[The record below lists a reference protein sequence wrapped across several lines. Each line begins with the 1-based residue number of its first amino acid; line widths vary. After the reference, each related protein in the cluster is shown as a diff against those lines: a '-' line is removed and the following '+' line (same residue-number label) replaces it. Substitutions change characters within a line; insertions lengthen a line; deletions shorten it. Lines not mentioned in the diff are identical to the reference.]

1 MTPKPGRISVL
12 VLVVA
17 AVTSFGAALWSSY
30 RLNATADR
38 LQAATLDHEAET
50 RRLTELEMQLRQR
63 LAALPA
69 TAAAIAVNA
78 RTATPGAPGL
88 DEAGDPGEGADA
100 RADAGNGGDGG
111 DGPAPKK
118 STRAAK
124 SRIDPD
130 TWDGPVFASRR
141 GKTFYAAP
149 CSGYARIKEEN
160 LLRLDSVAEAR
171 ARGLRPAKNCFANG
185 YP

>member
-1 MTPKPGRISVL
+1 MTPKRGRFSL
-12 VLVVA
+12 VLLVAA
-17 AVTSFGAALWSSY
+17 AVTSFVAALWSSY
-30 RLNATADR
+30 RLNAKADR

-63 LAALPA
+63 LDALPA
-69 TAAAIAVNA
+69 TAAALAVNA
-78 RTATPGAPGL
+78 RPATPGAPGI
-88 DEAGDPGEGADA
+88 D
-100 RADAGNGGDGG
+100 DAGFLDDGG
-111 DGPAPKK
+111 DAGEAPAPKK

-124 SRIDPD
+124 SCIDPD

-171 ARGLRPAKNCFANG
+171 ARGLRPAKNCFLTG
-185 YP
+185 QP